1 MIPFIANLAID
12 LKTKRECVISN
23 YGEKNEKV
31 AMRKTLI
38 VGLFCFTS
46 SSGPSIALKYP
57 ICVLHLMQEK
67 HFL

>member
-23 YGEKNEKV
+23 YGEKNEK
-31 AMRKTLI
+31 KTLI

-46 SSGPSIALKYP
+46 SSGPSIALK
-57 ICVLHLMQEK
+57 
-67 HFL
+67 